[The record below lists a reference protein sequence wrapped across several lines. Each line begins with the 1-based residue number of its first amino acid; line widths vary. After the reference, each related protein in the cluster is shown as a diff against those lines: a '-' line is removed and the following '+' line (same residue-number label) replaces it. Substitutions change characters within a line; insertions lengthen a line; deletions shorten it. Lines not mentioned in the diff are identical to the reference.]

1 MTIHYHFKASARGR
15 QQRQALYHRFKLGK
29 QVGCQTD
36 SPVGIV
42 SNLAVFYADFEHGT
56 PHSNVM
62 SIIHQRFVL
71 TDRAM
76 IYATLNLSISATG

>member
-1 MTIHYHFKASARGR
+1 MTIHNHFKASARGG
-15 QQRQALYHRFKLGK
+15 QQRHTLYHRFKLGN

-42 SNLAVFYADFEHGT
+42 SNLAVFNADFVHGT

-62 SIIHQRFVL
+62 SIIHQRLVL
-71 TDRAM
+71 TDRSHDLCYTQSV
-76 IYATLNLSISATG
+76 IFCFS